1 MNTTQIIIEFIK
13 TTFSAATLIIAIYGI
28 NTWRK
33 QLKGTNEFELSKEI
47 LENVYKVK
55 RAFAYVRNP
64 GIYKSEYPKELQD
77 ILTLNTEQKAY
88 ATQYYYNKRLE
99 ILHNEFEKLENSFL
113 KGIVLFNITDEIIL
127 PLRKC
132 RASLIIALQ
141 DLYEFTKNP
150 EYMSSDRIHDVYKI
164 IYDNLSLNE
173 DDKDQFSKYVI
184 EAVDLMIHWLKPML
198 LKSKI
203 NNKEFQNILRRTKSF
218 EIIIRNDV

>member
-13 TTFSAATLIIAIYGI
+13 TIFSAATLIIAIYGI

-77 ILTLNTEQKAY
+77 KLTLNIEQKAY
-88 ATQYYYNKRLE
+88 ATQYYYSKRLE

-113 KGIVLFNITDEIIL
+113 KGIVLFNITDEIIM

-132 RASLIIALQ
+132 RASLIVALQ

-150 EYMSSDRIHDVYKI
+150 EYTTSERKHDVYKI

-173 DDKDQFSKYVI
+173 DDKDQFSKYII

-203 NNKEFQNILRRTKSF
+203 NNKEFQNILRRTRSF
-218 EIIIRNDV
+218 EIIIHNDV